1 MSGVFAIHDL
11 KMSTTLAQPEQARIQ
26 AGLVEWF
33 FHQPLLRVLSIQPIG
48 ALIMVWYFWDSLSH
62 RLLLGW
68 LAYMLA
74 LSGLFTATTVYF
86 RHRYVDTTR
95 PLPLKLPPPLG
106 GITIGLGWGITS
118 LWPGVM
124 ADPATM
130 IFTTIV
136 AMGVVASSI
145 GFIAPH
151 IRAFYALALLVILPF
166 AYVFITTGGK
176 AYVAMGLMLLI
187 FLVLVLISGH
197 NMKRAV
203 VDAIKLRFENLGL
216 VDALTVKNIQAE
228 QSRELAEQANLSK
241 SKFLAAASHDLRQP
255 LHALGLFVDVLESR
269 IRFPEVRSI
278 VDNIKISTDALTELF
293 NALLD
298 ISKLDAGVLD
308 PKLVDIPLQ
317 PFLWRMASEYRGKAE
332 SKGLLLRVRD
342 CHAVVRSDAAM
353 FERVLRN
360 LLSNAIRYTQSGGV
374 LLGCRRRGEQLS
386 IEIYDT
392 GVGIPPDKIDKVFEE
407 FYQIENP
414 ERDRRK
420 GLGLGLAIVK
430 RLCKLMGHRMEVDS
444 VVDKGTRFR
453 VTVPFVAAEP
463 VREHVDSTFT
473 IDVKDTRVLIIDDE
487 AMIRTGMRDVLQ
499 QWGCQVVE
507 AESAQQ
513 ALEVSAAHHI
523 EPDIILSD
531 YRLREGK
538 TGIEAIQ
545 LVRQAFNKPIP
556 AIIITGDTAPDRL
569 HEAKASGFHLLHKPV
584 SPAKL
589 RALLS
594 YLLEK
599 RESG

>member
-1 MSGVFAIHDL
+1 MP
-11 KMSTTLAQPEQARIQ
+11 TTHVAQAEQARID
-26 AGLVEWF
+26 AGVVEWF

-68 LAYMLA
+68 LVYMLT
-74 LSGLFTATTVYF
+74 LSALFTLTTFYF
-86 RHRYVDTTR
+86 RRRYADTSR
-95 PLPLKLPPPLG
+95 PPLKLPPPLG
-106 GITIGLGWGITS
+106 GITIGLGWGMTS

-151 IRAFYALALLVILPF
+151 IRAFYALALLIILPF
-166 AYVFITTGGK
+166 AYVLITAGSK
-176 AYVAMGLMLLI
+176 DHVALGVMLLV

-203 VDAIKLRFENLGL
+203 VNAIKLRFENLGL
-216 VDALTVKNIQAE
+216 VEALTVKNSQAE

-269 IRFPEVRSI
+269 IRFPEVRGI
-278 VDNIKISTDALTELF
+278 VDNIKISTEALAELF

-298 ISKLDAGVLD
+298 ISKLDAGVLE

-317 PFLWRMASEYRGKAE
+317 PLLRRMASEYRGKAQ

-360 LLSNAIRYTQSGGV
+360 LVSNAIRYTPSGGV
-374 LLGCRRRGEQLS
+374 LVGCRRRGKQLS
-386 IEIYDT
+386 IEIHDT
-392 GVGIPPDKIDKVFEE
+392 GVGIAADKIDKVFEE

-420 GLGLGLAIVK
+420 GLGLGLAIVR
-430 RLCKLMGHRMEVDS
+430 RLCQLLGHRLEVFS
-444 VVDKGTRFR
+444 VVDTGTRFR

-463 VREHVDSTFT
+463 MGETTEAGFVD
-473 IDVKDTRVLIIDDE
+473 DVKNSRVLIIDDE
-487 AMIRTGMRDVLQ
+487 AMIRTGMREVLQ
-499 QWGCQVVE
+499 QWGCQVLE

-513 ALEVSAAHHI
+513 ALEVLTAPHL

-531 YRLREGK
+531 YRLREDK
-538 TGIEAIQ
+538 TGIEAITR
-545 LVRQAFNKPIP
+545 VRELFAKPIP
-556 AIIITGDTAPDRL
+556 AIIVTGDTAPDRL
-569 HEAKASGFHLLHKPV
+569 REAKASGLHLLHKPV

-589 RALLS
+589 RALLT
-594 YLLEK
+594 YLMK
-599 RESG
+599 NTNT